1 MYIHGCILIER
12 FATFHYIYNVLQF
25 FTIIII
31 ILQRWY
37 TNREKNEYDLAY
49 PKPGNMRSVSF
60 STNTHHFFQINIVE
74 NQWKNGTCIYIH
86 KKIKFTS
93 FLFFFFGF
101 FCF

>member
-31 ILQRWY
+31 LQRWY

-49 PKPGNMRSVSF
+49 PKPGNMSSV
-60 STNTHHFFQINIVE
+60 
-74 NQWKNGTCIYIH
+74 
-86 KKIKFTS
+86 
-93 FLFFFFGF
+93 
-101 FCF
+101 